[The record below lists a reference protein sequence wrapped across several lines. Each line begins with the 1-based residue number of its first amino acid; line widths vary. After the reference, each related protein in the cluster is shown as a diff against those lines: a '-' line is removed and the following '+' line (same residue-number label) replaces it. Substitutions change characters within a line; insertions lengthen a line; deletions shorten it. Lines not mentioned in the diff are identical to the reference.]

1 MFSSSASS
9 LWACPSGQRSPR
21 AAQDAQQKGM
31 AHFLQSRRAQF
42 RLHRIPMRLMH
53 LVFQHTQIHVQTG
66 HISAPLRNVFQSLT
80 A

>member
-9 LWACPSGQRSPR
+9 LWACPSGQRSPALR
-21 AAQDAQQKGM
+21 GM

-53 LVFQHTQIHVQTG
+53 LMFQHTQIHVQTG
-66 HISAPLRNVFQSLT
+66 HISAPLRNIFQSLT

>member
-1 MFSSSASS
+1 
-9 LWACPSGQRSPR
+9 
-21 AAQDAQQKGM
+21 M

-66 HISAPLRNVFQSLT
+66 HISAPLRNIFQSLT